1 MCNFL
6 KTTIVALT
14 FAILLTAGSSEA
26 ETSNGIEISGFG
38 DILFNI
44 SENNGTG
51 NKFKLGQ
58 VELDIGAAAHE
69 NISIEVAIAYGEES
83 FELGA
88 FLVDFHVFGTE
99 GKHFRPAHGIK
110 HSGIIAGQFDVPFG
124 IDWKVYPSID
134 RKLISS
140 PLAVNNT
147 HDSWN
152 DLGIQLYI
160 EKQWLNGIVYA
171 VNGFGYEEEDDSGYV
186 QLIEMKAAFGGRL
199 GIVPVEYL
207 EIGGS
212 FASLIAE
219 EDKRNMI
226 LAGADAQFNYA
237 DFSVKGEYIAH
248 KFDIP
253 AGGNLSNNGFYIK
266 GMYDFG
272 SFYSMARYG
281 AFYPDEPNTDDI
293 TRFSAG
299 AGWVISDNCELRFEY
314 QDNSGGTDNA
324 GLLQLAIGF

>member
-58 VELDIGAAAHE
+58 VELDIRAAAHE

-171 VNGFGYEEEDDSGYV
+171 VNGF
-186 QLIEMKAAFGGRL
+186 
-199 GIVPVEYL
+199 
-207 EIGGS
+207 S

-272 SFYSMARYG
+272 SFYSIARYG

-299 AGWVISDNCELRFEY
+299 AGWIISDNCELRFEY
-314 QDNSGGTDNA
+314 QDNSGGTDNT